1 MFSEHKSGIDPWNRK
16 AVRGKKE
23 HARPFGSS
31 YRGYYSKSAWASV
44 PSNVNLSDFI
54 PGRAAASWLSRV
66 IGFLTGTVTQTR
78 EVTTG
83 DYQDLLVY
91 EYDSVYDIENGEK
104 VNEQIIYSSEASL
117 GIKSVPT
124 NHNVREEIESRTCY
138 LGGALGC

>member
-1 MFSEHKSGIDPWNRK
+1 M
-16 AVRGKKE
+16 
-23 HARPFGSS
+23 
-31 YRGYYSKSAWASV
+31 
-44 PSNVNLSDFI
+44 
-54 PGRAAASWLSRV
+54 